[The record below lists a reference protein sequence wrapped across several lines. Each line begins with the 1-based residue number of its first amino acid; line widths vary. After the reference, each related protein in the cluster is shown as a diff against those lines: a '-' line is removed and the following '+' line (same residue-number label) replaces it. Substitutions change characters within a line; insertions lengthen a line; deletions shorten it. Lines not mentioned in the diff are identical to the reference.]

1 MTSRSSSSD
10 LFGRRLR
17 LRVSQFY
24 WLLALW
30 CVVLFFIFPIAA
42 ALALEEDDIIIN
54 VTALIEDQVFA
65 AMLFTPIAALLTTG
79 AFSYLNSRPQLDF
92 YHSQPVTRKQLFA
105 VNYLTGWIV
114 YLLPLAVGLIVD
126 ALVIMLI
133 PGIAAENILMMLNG
147 FIRCVGLY
155 FSFNALFLFAVM
167 LCGNKFISLLTGIY
181 FSGAP
186 AMLVGMLYYYIDKF
200 SVTFCYSIPFTN
212 ILKGISPLAYVFDLR
227 GQTPLTAAI
236 IIWVP
241 VSAALVFACLL
252 LYCRRPSETAGKP
265 LAFPKALPFI
275 KYPITAFAA
284 WVGGMFFGNIT
295 DSIGWTVF
303 GYFIFAALAFGII
316 NGLEKLDFRNV
327 FSNWKKFLIGTVVFI
342 ACLILLYLGCMAF
355 DARVTNDKNIVSV
368 DINSLYCEK
377 YVPLQ
382 NNVDSTEYICET
394 VCSAYNLIGIDGE
407 EAISALNGIMRLL
420 IDNDG
425 SGWQNINNG
434 NTLFDDNIKSGT
446 VLTTLNV
453 TVHTAHGS
461 YSRRYSAYLLP
472 DSGIYDLLNTV
483 SYSPSA
489 KRSQVVGSINAFS
502 YAKDCKFTGAY
513 TSKICYNKEDA
524 ERIAEALVK
533 DIAAAQNSDFTEN
546 PVGFVYIQY
555 TYEYSDYYEWM
566 IEDEQRVY
574 IYPSFE
580 HTLALLEG
588 GFADDSFEFEGA
600 LGFADSSKD
609 TDVPKDAVIP
619 G

>member
-42 ALALEEDDIIIN
+42 ALALEEDDIITN

-355 DARVTNDKNIVSV
+355 DARVTDDKDIVSV

-382 NNVDSTEYICET
+382 NNVDSTEYIFET

-434 NTLFDDNIKSGT
+434 NTLSDDIIKPGT
-446 VLTTLNV
+446 VVTTLNV

-502 YAKDCKFTGAY
+502 SANDCRVTGAY
-513 TSKICYNKEDA
+513 TSRILYNKEDA
-524 ERIAEALVK
+524 GRIAEALVK

>member
-30 CVVLFFIFPIAA
+30 CVVLFFIFPIAG
-42 ALALEEDDIIIN
+42 ALVLEEDEIIKN
-54 VTALIEDQVFA
+54 VTSLVENQIFA
-65 AMLFTPIAALLTTG
+65 VMLFTPLAALLTTG
-79 AFSYLNSRPQLDF
+79 AFSYLSSRSQLDF

-105 VNYLTGWIV
+105 MNYLTGWIV

-147 FIRCVGLY
+147 FIRCAGMY

-181 FSGAP
+181 FCGAP
-186 AMLVGMLYYYIDKF
+186 AMLLGMLYYYVDRF
-200 SVTFCYSIPFTN
+200 SVTFCYDVPFIN

-275 KYPITAFAA
+275 KYPITASAA

-295 DSIGWTVF
+295 DSLGWAVF

-355 DARVTNDKNIVSV
+355 DARVTDDKDIVSV
-368 DINSLYCEK
+368 DVNSLYCEK
-377 YVPLQ
+377 YVLLQ
-382 NNVDSTEYICET
+382 NPEGSTEYTYET
-394 VCSAYNLIGIDGE
+394 ICSAYDLIGIDGE
-407 EAISALNGIMRLL
+407 EAISALNRIMRLL

-434 NTLFDDNIKSGT
+434 DSLFDNFKQGT

-502 YAKDCKFTGAY
+502 YANDCRVTGAY
-513 TSKICYNKEDA
+513 TSRILYNKEDA
-524 ERIAEALVK
+524 GRIAEALVK

-546 PVGFVYIQY
+546 PVGFVCIQY
-555 TYEYSDYYEWM
+555 TYKCSDYEWAV
-566 IEDEQRVY
+566 IEDDRTVY

-580 HTLALLEG
+580 NTLALLEG

-600 LGFADSSKD
+600 LRFTRSYKD
-609 TDVPKDAVIP
+609 TDVPEDAVIP